1 VPINDALVT
10 SSGLEI
16 SHIQSESWAGCQTP
30 PPLETVGVVVV
41 AGTVGVVVV
50 AGTVGVVVVAGTVGV
65 VAGTVV
71 VVAGT
76 VVVVALGVVVV
87 MLGAGFR
94 FVVVAQFRP

>member
-30 PPLETVGVVVV
+30 PPLE
-41 AGTVGVVVV
+41 
-50 AGTVGVVVVAGTVGV
+50 TVGVVVVAGTVGV